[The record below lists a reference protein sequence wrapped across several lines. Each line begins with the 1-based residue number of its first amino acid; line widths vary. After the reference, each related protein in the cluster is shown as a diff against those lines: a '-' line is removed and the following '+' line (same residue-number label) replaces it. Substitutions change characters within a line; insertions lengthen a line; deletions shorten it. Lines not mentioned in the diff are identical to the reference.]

1 MCSCVEPTSSP
12 AKAVRS
18 AGSTPS
24 PGVGSV
30 EPQSFVSHLRAQ
42 VERFGD
48 TRALTYL
55 REVDRELV
63 EERVTFAQLD
73 TDARAIAAW
82 LATRPEADRPVLLL
96 YVDGIDFLRAFLGCL
111 YAGVIAVPAPLPTD
125 ERSLQ
130 RAAGHV
136 RRRRHRARAHDGGR
150 ARRRSPRGSRQAGL
164 ADADRRAWR
173 PTPAASADPDDLA
186 DARTSRPTRWRSC
199 STRRARAASPRASSS
214 PTRTCC
220 TTRPRSPRRSAVDD
234 TTTGAGWL
242 PHFHDMGLI
251 GMLLQPL
258 YAGPNLVFM
267 SPMSFLKRPVR
278 WLEMIDRYRAAGHG
292 GAELRVRAGRP
303 AGLRRRPRPPG
314 PVVAAG
320 RAATA
325 PNRSAPTPSTR

>member
-1 MCSCVEPTSSP
+1 MCSCDEPRSSP

-30 EPQSFVSHLRAQ
+30 EPQSFVSHLRGQ

-63 EERVTFAQLD
+63 EERVTYAELD
-73 TDARAIAAW
+73 ADARAIAAW
-82 LATRPEADRPVLLL
+82 LAQRPEADRPVLLL
-96 YVDGIDFLRAFLGCL
+96 YIDGIDFLRAFLGCL

-130 RAAGHV
+130 RATGHV

-150 ARRRSPRGSRQAGL
+150 PRAAHRVAPSTPGSPTGS
-164 ADADRRAWR
+164 RAWR
-173 PTPAASADPDDLA
+173 PTPGRSRTPTTGGCP
-186 DARTSRPTRWRSC
+186 TSRRHGGLP
-199 STRRARAASPRASSS
+199 AVHVGLDAANPRASSS

-220 TTRPRSPRRSAVDD
+220 TTRPRSPRRSGSTP
-234 TTTGAGWL
+234 TTSGAGWL

-251 GMLLQPL
+251 GMLLQAI
-258 YAGPNLVFM
+258 YV
-267 SPMSFLKRPVR
+267 
-278 WLEMIDRYRAAGHG
+278 G
-292 GAELRVRAGRP
+292 GE
-303 AGLRRRPRPPG
+303 PRLH
-314 PVVAAG
+314 VADDVPQ
-320 RAATA
+320 AT
-325 PNRSAPTPSTR
+325 RSGGWR